1 MKKAFLN
8 VVFFVLFVFFT
19 MACNKSDNNEIYSGD
34 FEQNDSDK
42 AISFKINSFEASPS
56 WGDAPLSTSLI
67 WEIENE
73 ENLPLICTIDV
84 DGDGNID
91 FTFNPCPLKGTQPYE
106 FVDAGRYIPVL
117 TVNNASAEIGRAS
130 WRARV

>member
-42 AISFKINSFEASPS
+42 ADRKS
-56 WGDAPLSTSLI
+56 
-67 WEIENE
+67 
-73 ENLPLICTIDV
+73 V
-84 DGDGNID
+84 
-91 FTFNPCPLKGTQPYE
+91 
-106 FVDAGRYIPVL
+106 V
-117 TVNNASAEIGRAS
+117 
-130 WRARV
+130 